1 MENYVATAT
10 EVAVEPESG
19 KVMVRRVTCAHDS
32 GLVINPDGLRNQIEG
47 NIIQGASRA
56 LKEEVRYAGAEIT
69 SLDWSTYPILT
80 FSEIPEIEIVLID
93 HPDEK
98 AVGAGEPT
106 TITMAPAIANAIYAA
121 TGARIR
127 QAPFTPERVRAALD
141 GRSHG

>member
-1 MENYVATAT
+1 M
-10 EVAVEPESG
+10 
-19 KVMVRRVTCAHDS
+19 
-32 GLVINPDGLRNQIEG
+32 
-47 NIIQGASRA
+47 
-56 LKEEVRYAGAEIT
+56 RYAGAQIT

-106 TITMAPAIANAIYAA
+106 TITIAPAIANAIYAA

-127 QAPFTPERVRAALD
+127 QAPFTPERVRAAIP